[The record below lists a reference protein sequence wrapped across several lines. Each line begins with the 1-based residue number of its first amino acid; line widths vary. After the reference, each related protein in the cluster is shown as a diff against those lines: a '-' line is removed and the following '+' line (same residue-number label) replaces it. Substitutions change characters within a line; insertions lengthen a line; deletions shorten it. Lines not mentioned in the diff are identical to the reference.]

1 MSNSDVPVKEIGE
14 LLDMM
19 SNKLPGLIKEL
30 YEILYSEEGAVTMSK
45 ALATFYKN
53 LLDAR
58 MDKNEAMSLTREYLS
73 TLKSLTSQYGNS

>member
-53 LLDAR
+53 LLDAG